1 MKNNNIQYDID
12 NEPIVISKSISDLFL
27 KQKNPGNCMALYW
40 FYYQTAKWQKTN
52 QPKATT
58 LYVANGLGWSVDKVR
73 KTKNILRELGL
84 IEDVYGKGDGG
95 QFAGMYVLVKFIW
108 GKRSVSELNINNI
121 NTLTGSRKNGSTEK
135 TGVRRKRE
143 YGENGSTENTE
154 GNALSINNKNALSIN
169 NKNALSI
176 NNKNALNKKIITTKK
191 ITPKL
196 FNNFWELYPK
206 KIDKGKC
213 LTLWTRICTRQDN
226 VPTWSEIKK
235 AIHYQKQS
243 ERWQD
248 AKFIPHPS
256 TWLNQSRWLDDPAEM
271 KIVKFDY
278 DKPKP
283 KTTFGHL
290 DAVTPIYEDD
300 DSY

>member
-1 MKNNNIQYDID
+1 MEDNAGWIKIHRKITKWEWYDDGNTFRLFIHLLLTANYESKKWHGIVVNRGELITSIRNLAKTLKLSEQKIKTSINKLKSTHEITSKSTNKYTIITICNYNSYQSLENQNNTQNNTQNNNQITNKQQTNNKQITTTKEYKEKRKESKISKELLRKNN
-12 NEPIVISKSISDLFL
+12 IVEFSK
-27 KQKNPGNCMALYW
+27 
-40 FYYQTAKWQKTN
+40 
-52 QPKATT
+52 
-58 LYVANGLGWSVDKVR
+58 
-73 KTKNILRELGL
+73 
-84 IEDVYGKGDGG
+84 
-95 QFAGMYVLVKFIW
+95 
-108 GKRSVSELNINNI
+108 NNI
-121 NTLTGSRKNGSTEK
+121 DLKNNSLLED
-135 TGVRRKRE
+135 
-143 YGENGSTENTE
+143 
-154 GNALSINNKNALSIN
+154 
-169 NKNALSI
+169 
-176 NNKNALNKKIITTKK
+176 KKIITTKK

-196 FNNFWELYPK
+196 FNDFWELYPK

-248 AKFIPHPS
+248 VKFIPHPS

-278 DKPKP
+278 DKPKS

-290 DAVTPIYEDD
+290 DAVTPNYEDD

>member
-1 MKNNNIQYDID
+1 MEDNAGWIKIHRKITKWEWYDDGNTFRLFIHLLLTANYESKKWHGIAVNRGELITSIRNLAKTLKLSEQKIKTSINKLKSTHEITGKSTNKYTIITICNYDSYQSLENQNNTQNNTQNNNQITNKQQTNNKQITTTKEYKEKRKESKISKELLRKKNIAEFSKNNID
-12 NEPIVISKSISDLFL
+12 L
-27 KQKNPGNCMALYW
+27 KNNSL
-40 FYYQTAKWQKTN
+40 
-52 QPKATT
+52 
-58 LYVANGLGWSVDKVR
+58 L
-73 KTKNILRELGL
+73 
-84 IEDVYGKGDGG
+84 ED
-95 QFAGMYVLVKFIW
+95 
-108 GKRSVSELNINNI
+108 
-121 NTLTGSRKNGSTEK
+121 
-135 TGVRRKRE
+135 
-143 YGENGSTENTE
+143 
-154 GNALSINNKNALSIN
+154 
-169 NKNALSI
+169 
-176 NNKNALNKKIITTKK
+176 KKIITTKK

>member
-1 MKNNNIQYDID
+1 MEDNTGWIKIHRKITKWEWYDDGNTFRLFLHLLITANYESKKWHGITVNRGELITSIRNLAKTLKLSEQKIKTAINKLKSTHEITNKSTNKYTIVTICNYDSYQSLENQNNTQNNTQNNNQITNEQQTNNKQITTTKEYKEKRKESKISKELLRKNNIAVLK
-12 NEPIVISKSISDLFL
+12 NE
-27 KQKNPGNCMALYW
+27 KNTSNSL
-40 FYYQTAKWQKTN
+40 
-52 QPKATT
+52 
-58 LYVANGLGWSVDKVR
+58 L
-73 KTKNILRELGL
+73 
-84 IEDVYGKGDGG
+84 
-95 QFAGMYVLVKFIW
+95 
-108 GKRSVSELNINNI
+108 
-121 NTLTGSRKNGSTEK
+121 
-135 TGVRRKRE
+135 
-143 YGENGSTENTE
+143 END
-154 GNALSINNKNALSIN
+154 
-169 NKNALSI
+169 
-176 NNKNALNKKIITTKK
+176 KIITTKK

-196 FNNFWELYPK
+196 FNDFWELYPK

-243 ERWQD
+243 ERWQN

-256 TWLNQSRWLDDPAEM
+256 TWLNQCRWLDDPAEM
-271 KIVKFDY
+271 KTVKFDY

-290 DAVTPIYEDD
+290 DAVTPNYEDD